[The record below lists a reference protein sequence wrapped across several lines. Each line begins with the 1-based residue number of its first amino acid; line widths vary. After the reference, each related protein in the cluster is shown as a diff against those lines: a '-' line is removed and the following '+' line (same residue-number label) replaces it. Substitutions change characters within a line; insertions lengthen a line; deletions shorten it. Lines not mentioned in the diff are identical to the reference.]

1 MEINTETDFQT
12 GIMADL
18 QGAKMSLIWGI
29 EAHFMKYEQIDEAI
43 EESIRQLKE
52 LNIVKVDDTLVHVG
66 SMPLHLHGQTN
77 MLKVSMV

>member
-1 MEINTETDFQT
+1 LNDFYF
-12 GIMADL
+12 ANYVL
-18 QGAKMSLIWGI
+18 QHGI